1 MSVCICPDVP
11 KDKQQELVRN
21 FLKGLADDGKLA
33 TSNWSLMS
41 LKDLVDVGNTLED
54 IPFRG
59 GECSYTRKCC
69 GTCTRK
75 CYRRCIQDCLHRLWI
90 WNQMVQS
97 TPAEERDRIPLAIR
111 LIVNQRFDNHRHLS
125 WCVGEILNQS
135 SNPAMKAYIKQTG
148 ERLGVNDYSP
158 AVIIDPS
165 TGRRMVDKT
174 TGEIKLV
181 DWPESGLCPYCLPR
195 VTVDARF
202 LRRR

>member
-1 MSVCICPDVP
+1 
-11 KDKQQELVRN
+11 
-21 FLKGLADDGKLA
+21 
-33 TSNWSLMS
+33 
-41 LKDLVDVGNTLED
+41 
-54 IPFRG
+54 
-59 GECSYTRKCC
+59 
-69 GTCTRK
+69 
-75 CYRRCIQDCLHRLWI
+75 
-90 WNQMVQS
+90 MVQT
-97 TPAEERDRIPLAIR
+97 TPVEERDRIPLAIR
-111 LIVNQRFDNHRHLS
+111 LIVNQSFDDHRHLS

-158 AVIIDPS
+158 AVRIDPS

-181 DWPESGLCPYCLPR
+181 DWPKSGLCPYCLPR